1 MQIKRPEKR
10 KKRSRKKRSQK
21 ETAKRENLLRM
32 RGAPSGEFE
41 SARRVAVRMMET
53 RAFAKGIEEEDRAM
67 VAYIPNLRRLNELGM
82 ITFNS
87 QSGKRETFP
96 HYQTGKRV
104 VSSERAYCYGFV
116 DASVADAVI
125 RWMWDNTDKYVARS
139 LDVDAV
145 SRGDGKL
152 YDALSDF
159 GRIGVTRTECEGVV
173 SWHTRA
179 SPVVMPTDYE
189 CNYGRFVYPEQRG
202 APPDALGEEAIKHV
216 GPYKEHPVPRS
227 AVCLLCVDMVLD
239 RLADAPAGLFTQ
251 LEAALRATRRAEG
264 PESAEGAEG
273 PRAPKGPKA
282 AGKPKGP
289 KAANPKRATPKPKG
303 AKGPVAKSNP
313 KRKYNSRRAA
323 ATSAKRSRRKARG
336 GTRSPCAG
344 ARRGRCARSR
354 RAASRRAASR
364 RARSRGAR
372 RS

>member
-1 MQIKRPEKR
+1 
-10 KKRSRKKRSQK
+10 
-21 ETAKRENLLRM
+21 M

-53 RAFAKGIEEEDRAM
+53 RAFAKGIEEEDGAM

-216 GPYKEHPVPRS
+216 GPYMEHPVPRS
-227 AVCLLCVDMVLD
+227 AVCLLCVDMVLG
-239 RLADAPAGLFTQ
+239 PAG
-251 LEAALRATRRAEG
+251 RRASRAVHAARG
-264 PESAEGAEG
+264 
-273 PRAPKGPKA
+273 RAP
-282 AGKPKGP
+282 
-289 KAANPKRATPKPKG
+289 RH
-303 AKGPVAKSNP
+303 
-313 KRKYNSRRAA
+313 
-323 ATSAKRSRRKARG
+323 
-336 GTRSPCAG
+336 
-344 ARRGRCARSR
+344 ARSR
-354 RAASRRAASR
+354 RARGRRGR
-364 RARSRGAR
+364 RGPEGPERAQGGRKAKRAQGSKSEKGHPQAERGEGPR
-372 RS
+372 GKDEPETQV

>member
-323 ATSAKRSRRKARG
+323 TTSAKRSRRKARG

-354 RAASRRAASR
+354 RAAYSR
-364 RARSRGAR
+364 RARRAGSRVAR

>member
-1 MQIKRPEKR
+1 
-10 KKRSRKKRSQK
+10 
-21 ETAKRENLLRM
+21 
-32 RGAPSGEFE
+32 
-41 SARRVAVRMMET
+41 
-53 RAFAKGIEEEDRAM
+53 M

-104 VSSERAYCYGFV
+104 VSSERSYCKGFV

-125 RWMWDNTDKYVARS
+125 RWMWETDKYVARS

-239 RLADAPAGLFTQ
+239 RRADARDGLFTQ
-251 LEAALRATRRAEG
+251 LEAALRATRGAEG
-264 PESAEGAEG
+264 PEGAEGAEG
-273 PRAPKGPKA
+273 PRAPNGPKA
-282 AGKPKGP
+282 ADKPKGP
-289 KAANPKRATPKPKG
+289 KAANPKGPPPSRKSPN
-303 AKGPVAKSNP
+303 GPVAKSKP

-323 ATSAKRSRRKARG
+323 TTRAKRSRRTARG

-354 RAASRRAASR
+354 RAASRRAAPSR

>member
-1 MQIKRPEKR
+1 
-10 KKRSRKKRSQK
+10 
-21 ETAKRENLLRM
+21 M

-227 AVCLLCVDMVLD
+227 AVCLLCVDMVLG
-239 RLADAPAGLFTQ
+239 PAG
-251 LEAALRATRRAEG
+251 RRARRAVHAARG
-264 PESAEGAEG
+264 
-273 PRAPKGPKA
+273 RAPRHAP
-282 AGKPKGP
+282 
-289 KAANPKRATPKPKG
+289 
-303 AKGPVAKSNP
+303 
-313 KRKYNSRRAA
+313 
-323 ATSAKRSRRKARG
+323 
-336 GTRSPCAG
+336 
-344 ARRGRCARSR
+344 
-354 RAASRRAASR
+354 SR
-364 RARSRGAR
+364 RARERRGR
-372 RS
+372 RGPEGPERAQGGRKAKRAQGSKSEKGHPQAERGEGPRGKVEPETQV